1 MYCVTIERLGR
12 FHGCREKQCGSDRR
26 IEEMVDMIMEF
37 SDGKIANIRSFADF
51 LEKIDEYMG
60 YEAKKYLYEMTN
72 DMIEELN
79 YYRDRQE
86 GGGVD

>member
-1 MYCVTIERLGR
+1 
-12 FHGCREKQCGSDRR
+12 
-26 IEEMVDMIMEF
+26 MVDMIMEF